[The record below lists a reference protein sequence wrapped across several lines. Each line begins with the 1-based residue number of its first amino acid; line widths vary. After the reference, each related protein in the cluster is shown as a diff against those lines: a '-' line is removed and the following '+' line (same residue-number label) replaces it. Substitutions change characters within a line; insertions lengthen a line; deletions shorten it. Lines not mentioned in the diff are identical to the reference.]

1 MVRSPL
7 MRMMSSSSSS
17 SDSSK
22 LKVNHKISLSSL
34 PLAISLYY
42 NCLFS
47 IMFACVIGACSVYKN
62 LYFNKKVS
70 VSVIAFWCLIE
81 PFRLYYGISG
91 NMKEKVPDIAT
102 FLLITIFPQTPF
114 ILYFSYIQPVK
125 FPVDPILGSFMLT
138 FLVVEVIYA
147 IQLVRVQIRSQTTQF
162 MRLCEEE

>member
-1 MVRSPL
+1 MPKSPFMRSASA
-7 MRMMSSSSSS
+7 SSIVYENSRP
-17 SDSSK
+17 K
-22 LKVNHKISLSSL
+22 IHHKISLSSL

-47 IMFACVIGACSVYKN
+47 IMFACIVGACSVYKN
-62 LYFNKKVS
+62 LYFNKRVS
-70 VSVIAFWCLIE
+70 VSVIAFWCFIE

-114 ILYFSYIQPVK
+114 ILYFAYIQPVK

-138 FLVVEVIYA
+138 FLVIEVIYA

>member
-1 MVRSPL
+1 

-17 SDSSK
+17 SIQNDNNRPR
-22 LKVNHKISLSSL
+22 VNHKISLSSL

-42 NCLFS
+42 NTLFS
-47 IMFACVIGACSVYKN
+47 IMFACIIGACSVYKN
-62 LYFNKKVS
+62 LYFNKRVS
-70 VSVIAFWCLIE
+70 VSVIAFWCFIE

-114 ILYFSYIQPVK
+114 ILYFAYIQPVK
-125 FPVDPILGSFMLT
+125 FPVDPILGSFMLV
-138 FLVVEVIYA
+138 FLIVEVVYA
-147 IQLVRVQIRSQTTQF
+147 VLLVRSQIRSQTTQF